1 METENTNIIED
12 IMQKNVNIL
21 QTPNE
26 QLTKNETMINES
38 ILNCLNKD
46 NSIFQMLCKCIAFSR
61 MIYEI
66 DDWHHAQ
73 YQCCFGYF
81 YINWKGEKYAL
92 QAESHAENSMKLI
105 SLYLNSTSQQMNQQN
120 SDDHA
125 NLLILCIV
133 LLNYYTLAK
142 SKIILKKTKDAFS
155 SIRQAEKALNKVEQ
169 LIDSIEKSKNSLEN
183 IDNYEDNSKQFD
195 RYLENYYQQWNHC
208 TLIRLDKKFYPNLQ
222 NLKVCIYCLYGKIA
236 FECEKYVVSFDQYMQ
251 ALKFIEKTYG
261 PESKEMISVYHAL
274 AHIEYQS
281 SEDDMEKSIDYFKK
295 AYEISNKIYYKEDSF
310 SSMVDLIRSVYLLC
324 TVYMKLNLNL
334 DDTEH
339 LLGEMLQMLNTYN
352 EKNNQNSIEYHV
364 DNNSNESVDL
374 MRIKTSSLDNDNHHI
389 KCLTDQCLNS
399 IYEYSDEYF
408 VNLICSLRSLLIKIY
423 IKSSRFQEA
432 LKLLEENLNIQED
445 TFGMYNAQVIK
456 TYKLILSIN
465 MVQENFAEAF
475 NQAEMCLDLEQFT
488 FGANSK
494 QAKRTKDILN
504 ALSSYKKTGN
514 KIN

>member
-1 METENTNIIED
+1 
-12 IMQKNVNIL
+12 MQKNVNIL

-26 QLTKNETMINES
+26 QLTKNETMINEYIS
-38 ILNCLNKD
+38 NCLNKD

-66 DDWHHAQ
+66 NDWHHAQ

-105 SLYLNSTSQQMNQQN
+105 SYYLNSTSQQMNQQN
-120 SDDHA
+120 SDDCA

-142 SKIILKKTKDAFS
+142 SKIILKKKKDAFS

-169 LIDSIEKSKNSLEN
+169 LIDSIKKSNNSLEN

-195 RYLENYYQQWNHC
+195 RYVENYYQQWNHC
-208 TLIRLDKKFYPNLQ
+208 TLMRLDKNFYPNLQ

-274 AHIEYQS
+274 GHIEEYQS
-281 SEDDMEKSIDYFKK
+281 NEDDMKRSIDYFKN
-295 AYEISNKIYYKEDSF
+295 AHEISNKIYHKEESF

-339 LLGEMLQMLNTYN
+339 LLGEMLQMLNTYS

-364 DNNSNESVDL
+364 DNNSDESVDL
-374 MRIKTSSLDNDNHHI
+374 MRIKTNSLDNDNDHI
-389 KCLTDQCLNS
+389 KCVTDQCLDS
-399 IYEYSDEYF
+399 IYEYSNEYL

-445 TFGMYNAQVIK
+445 TFGMYSTQVIK

-465 MVQENFAEAF
+465 MVQENFAEAI

-494 QAKRTKDILN
+494 QAKKTEDILK

-514 KIN
+514 KVN

>member
-1 METENTNIIED
+1 
-12 IMQKNVNIL
+12 MQKNVNIL

-73 YQCCFGYF
+73 YQCCF
-81 YINWKGEKYAL
+81 EYAL

-125 NLLILCIV
+125 NLIILCIV

-142 SKIILKKTKDAFS
+142 SKIILK
-155 SIRQAEKALNKVEQ
+155 N
-169 LIDSIEKSKNSLEN
+169 LEN

-208 TLIRLDKKFYPNLQ
+208 TLIRLDKNFYPNLQ

-261 PESKEMISVYHAL
+261 PESKETISVYHAL

-295 AYEISNKIYYKEDSF
+295 AYEISNKIYYKEESF

-423 IKSSRFQEA
+423 IKSNRFQEA

-445 TFGMYNAQVIK
+445 TFGMYSTQVIK

-475 NQAEMCLDLEQFT
+475 NQAEMCLDPEQFT

-504 ALSSYKKTGN
+504 ALSRLARTKFYEISH
-514 KIN
+514 IFIL